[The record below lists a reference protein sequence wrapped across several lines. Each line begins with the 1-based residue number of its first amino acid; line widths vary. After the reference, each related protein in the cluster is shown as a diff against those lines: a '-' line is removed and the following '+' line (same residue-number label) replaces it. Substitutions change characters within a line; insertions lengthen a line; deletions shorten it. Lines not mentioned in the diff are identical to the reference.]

1 MRRPFVVLEAAPG
14 VSANSHGAKLLADF
28 LLSPAGQA
36 VLSAHG
42 QPQADG
48 RKLFFPLQPIHTP

>member
-42 QPQADG
+42 QA
-48 RKLFFPLQPIHTP
+48 